1 MIKRIVVALDP
12 DHDTPIATR
21 YAIRLAKRFDA
32 SLTGLAVVDTSNIQP
47 VMTVGAYGTEVYGHQ
62 IWEEMAEESK
72 EIAERL
78 LDSFSV
84 AVQKADVKH
93 REVTRHGASL
103 EMIVEEMKYH
113 DLLVVGRDSHF
124 FYNEPKKDTKTLAGV
139 VKNGVSPTLIVTD
152 AYHDVEKLMVAFDG
166 SSPAARS
173 LQAFV
178 HLLPY
183 GSDLDI
189 ELVNVAASNAS
200 EDVGEA
206 SIILKQAE
214 SYLKEHRF
222 SYVTKVVLDP
232 GDVGERLLE
241 RQMSKKPDLVVMGAH
256 SVSALRRA
264 TFGSTTHFMITKS
277 DGPLFLSP

>member
-12 DHDTPIATR
+12 DQDTPIATR

-32 SLTGLAVVDTSNIQP
+32 SLTGLAVVDISNIQP

-62 IWEEMAEESK
+62 IWEEMGDETREVAEQ
-72 EIAERL
+72 L
-78 LDSFSV
+78 LDSFSS
-84 AVQKADVKH
+84 AVEKADVKH
-93 REVTRHGASL
+93 RKITRHGASF

-113 DLLVVGRDSHF
+113 DLLIVGRDSHF
-124 FYNEPKKDTKTLAGV
+124 FYNEPNKDTKTLANV

-152 AYHDVEKLMVAFDG
+152 AYHDVERLMVAFDG
-166 SSPAARS
+166 SSPAART

-189 ELVNVAASNAS
+189 ELVNVAKSNSS
-200 EDVGEA
+200 EDLGEA
-206 SIILKQAE
+206 SVILRQAE

-222 SYVTKVVLDP
+222 SYITKSVLDP

-241 RQMSKKPDLVVMGAH
+241 RQLTKKPDLVLMGAH

-277 DGPLFLSP
+277 EGPLFLSP

>member
-12 DHDTPIATR
+12 DEDTPIATR

-32 SLTGLAVVDTSNIQP
+32 SLTGLAVVDTSNVKP
-47 VMTVGAYGTEVYGHQ
+47 VIGIGSSGTEMYGQ
-62 IWEEMAEESK
+62 YIWEEMADESR
-72 EIAERL
+72 EVAEQL
-78 LDSFSV
+78 LDSFSS
-84 AVQKADVKH
+84 AVEKADVKH
-93 REVTRHGASL
+93 RKVTRHGASF

-113 DLLVVGRDSHF
+113 DLLIVGRDSHF
-124 FYNEPKKDTKTLAGV
+124 FYSEPGKDTKTLANV
-139 VKNGVSPTLIVTD
+139 VKNGVAPTLVVTD

-183 GSDLDI
+183 GSDVDI
-189 ELVNVAASNAS
+189 ELVIVSKSNSS

-206 SIILKQAE
+206 SVILRQAE

-222 SYVTKVVLDP
+222 SYISKVVLDP

-241 RQMSKKPDLVVMGAH
+241 RQMTKNPDLVVMGAH

>member
-12 DHDTPIATR
+12 DQDTPIATR

-47 VMTVGAYGTEVYGHQ
+47 VIGVGSSGTEMYGHY
-62 IWEEMAEESK
+62 IWEELTEETREVAK
-72 EIAERL
+72 EL
-78 LDSFSV
+78 LDSFSN

-93 REVTRHGASL
+93 RNVTRHGASF

-124 FYNEPKKDTKTLAGV
+124 FYNEPDMDTKTLANV
-139 VKNGVSPTLIVTD
+139 VKNGVAPTLVVTD
-152 AYHDVEKLMVAFDG
+152 TYHDVERLMVAFDG

-189 ELVNVAASNAS
+189 ELVNVPKSNSS
-200 EDVGEA
+200 EDAGEA
-206 SIILKQAE
+206 SVVLSQAE
-214 SYLKEHRF
+214 SFLKEHHF
-222 SYVTKVVLDP
+222 SYITKVVLDH
-232 GDVGERLLE
+232 GDVGKRLLE

-277 DGPLFLSP
+277 EGPLFLSP